1 MTPYTITIERTE
13 PETFETALFIDGM
26 LLEREN
32 GGWYSV
38 HDRIIR
44 YSVMYGLSKDHDVT
58 VRYGDRMQ
66 TLDAYMREVAWR
78 P

>member
-1 MTPYTITIERTE
+1 MTPYTITIDRTE
-13 PETFETALFIDGM
+13 PETFETALFIGDK
-26 LLEREN
+26 LLEREQ

-44 YSVMYGLSKDHDVT
+44 YSVMYGLTKDHDVT

-66 TLDAYMREVAWR
+66 TLEDYLKVVAWR